1 MQILITNIIA
11 VIGLIFIG
19 WKLREFHARRQ
30 IDAMIDNIKENVI
43 KEISTVKVSIEKTNG
58 VFYLYNQDTDVFIAQ
73 GVTRKEVQD
82 YLEKAFP
89 NTKFHADPDNIKEIE
104 FKGHLLIF

>member
-43 KEISTVKVSIEKTNG
+43 KEISTVKVLIEKTNG

-73 GVTRKEVQD
+73 GVTRKEIQD

-89 NTKFHADPDNIKEIE
+89 NTKFHADPDNISSKKLSSSGI
-104 FKGHLLIF
+104 